1 MTSTQTLDA
10 AAVLAAARRAR
21 STADAAEAEV
31 LAQALA
37 WAHLHVVG
45 TLGEGGVATWGDSP
59 IPIAGDGAP
68 LVSEFCLYEIAAA
81 LGLTPEA
88 GRYLV
93 AHALELFHRLPRLW
107 ERVQSG
113 SLPAWR
119 ARRVA
124 DKTIA
129 LSPEAAAFV
138 DGQVAQ
144 YAPRIGNAALDR
156 LVDEAIARFMPQTAA
171 EMAEKAADG
180 RHVTINH
187 QQVSF
192 AGTSL
197 LQAELDLP
205 DALDLD
211 KALQAGAEQ
220 QKALGSTESL
230 DVRRSLALGALA
242 RGDQFLGFASPDV
255 EPVETRTRKTRQIVL
270 HLHLS
275 DRALGEP
282 HGVGRVE
289 SPNILVT
296 AAQVAAWC
304 GAPESQ
310 VIVRPVIDLNQHV
323 SVASYEIP
331 DRLREQVILRDLGCV
346 APYCTKRARHAD
358 IDHILEWIL
367 GGSTGDLNLAP
378 LCRGHHRLKT
388 FSTWTYTMLQPGSYL
403 WRSPMNHVY
412 LRDGT
417 GTRDLTPGP
426 RSPGPGGTGPPASG
440 GSACR

>member
-1 MTSTQTLDA
+1 MTSTQTIDA
-10 AAVLAAARRAR
+10 TAVLAAARRAR
-21 STADAAEAEV
+21 ATADAAEAEV

-37 WAHLHVVG
+37 WAHLHQVG
-45 TLGEGGVATWGDSP
+45 SVDEGGVATWSDSP
-59 IPIAGDGAP
+59 IPIAGEGAP

-81 LGLTPEA
+81 LRLTQEA

-93 AHALELFHRLPRLW
+93 AHALELHHRLPRLW

-129 LSPEAAAFV
+129 LSVDAAAYV
-138 DGQVAQ
+138 DAQVAQ

-156 LVDEAIARFMPQTAA
+156 LVDEAIARFMPETAA
-171 EMAEKAADG
+171 EVAEQAAEG

-211 KALQAGAEQ
+211 KVLQAGAEQ

-230 DVRRSLALGALA
+230 DVRRALALGALA
-242 RGDQFLGFASPDV
+242 RGDLALDLQQPARP
-255 EPVETRTRKTRQIVL
+255 KRQIVL
-270 HLHLS
+270 YIHLS
-275 DRALGEP
+275 DRALGNP

-289 SPNILVT
+289 SPNILLT
-296 AAQVAAWC
+296 AGQIAAWC
-304 GAPESQ
+304 GAPETQ

-323 SVASYEIP
+323 SVESYEIP
-331 DRLREQVILRDLGCV
+331 DRLREHVILRDLGCV
-346 APYCTKRARHAD
+346 APYCTKRARQAD
-358 IDHILEWIL
+358 IDHITEWIL
-367 GGSTGDLNLAP
+367 GGRTGDLNLAP

-417 GTRDLTPGP
+417 GTRDLTPRP
-426 RSPGPGGTGPPASG
+426 LDPPGG
-440 GSACR
+440 